1 MDTKTK
7 TTETTEDAP
16 KPNGAEAV
24 RKVAAGSR
32 VSPTEENAA
41 VEWFLSDED
50 PIEKAIEF
58 NVGTEDKPK
67 WIPWTVQPVDME
79 VLRRIRKSAQNT
91 RRGAEGL
98 DEVDANL
105 KIVVA
110 GTVNPDLKEMARQRG
125 VPAPEEALRLRF
137 ASKPGLLGQIAGE
150 ILSLSGYDA
159 EDMRDPT
166 TVGN

>member
-1 MDTKTK
+1 MEAKTS
-7 TTETTEDAP
+7 TPETTE
-16 KPNGAEAV
+16 KPDGAEAV
-24 RKVAAGSR
+24 RAAAKNGKL
-32 VSPTEENAA
+32 SPEQENAA
-41 VEWFLSDED
+41 VEWFLSDSE
-50 PIEKAIEF
+50 PIEKVIEF
-58 NVGTEDKPK
+58 NVGTENEPR
-67 WIPWTVQPVDME
+67 WIPWTVQPVDLE
-79 VLRRIRKSAQNT
+79 VLRRIRKNSQTT
-91 RRGAEGL
+91 RRGEGM
-98 DEVDANL
+98 DEVEANL

-110 GTVNPDLKEMARQRG
+110 GTLNPDLRDMARQRG